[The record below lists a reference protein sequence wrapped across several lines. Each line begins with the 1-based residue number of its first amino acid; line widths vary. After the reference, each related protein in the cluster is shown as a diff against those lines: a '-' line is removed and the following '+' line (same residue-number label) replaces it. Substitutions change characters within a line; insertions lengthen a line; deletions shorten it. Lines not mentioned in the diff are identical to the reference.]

1 MTSII
6 DLTHPIPHGL
16 VTDPRLPAV
25 KVAEFWSRAASAR
38 NYAPG
43 VSFQIATAEFAQNTG
58 TYVDCPWHRYEDG
71 LGVWNFPLERFVNVP
86 TVAVDVRDKIDSS
99 GRIDDGAVTSAAK
112 PGNALLLCTGWSKHW
127 GTAEYGSGRHP
138 WISGSTAHTLVDRGV
153 TLYGIDTLNADPFA
167 DRSRPVHSILLRA
180 NIPIIENLTNLER
193 LLGRDV
199 RFFAAPLPIVGFGS
213 CPVRAFATIADANAG

>member
-1 MTSII
+1 MII

-25 KVAEFWSRAASAR
+25 KVADFWSRAASAK

-43 VSFQIATAEFAQNTG
+43 VSFQIASVEFAQNTG

-71 LGVWNFPLERFVNVP
+71 LGVWNFPLERFVDLP
-86 TVAVDVRDKIDSS
+86 TVVADVRDKIDSA
-99 GRIDDGAVTSAAK
+99 GRIEEAALASAAK
-112 PGNALLLCTGWSKHW
+112 SGHALLLLTCWSKHW

-138 WISGSTAHTLVDRGV
+138 WISGSAAQTLADKGV
-153 TLYGIDTLNADPFA
+153 TLYGIDTLNADSFA
-167 DRSRPVHSILLRA
+167 DKARPVHSILLRA

-193 LLGRDV
+193 LLSRDV
-199 RFFAAPLPIVGFGS
+199 RLFAAPLPIVGFGS
-213 CPVRAFATIADANAG
+213 CPVRAFATIVDS